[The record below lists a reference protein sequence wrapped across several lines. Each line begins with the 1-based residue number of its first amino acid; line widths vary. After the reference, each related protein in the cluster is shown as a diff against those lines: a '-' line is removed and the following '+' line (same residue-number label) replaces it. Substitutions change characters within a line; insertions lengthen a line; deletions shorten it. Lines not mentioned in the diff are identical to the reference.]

1 MEKKLAEICELV
13 GGQLI
18 GDGSLSISDVAK
30 IEDAEKGQITFI
42 SNPRYH
48 QFIHD
53 CRASA
58 VIVSRDFNEKSEM
71 AVIQVAD
78 PYYAFL
84 KILKL
89 FHPEQSFQAEG
100 IHPTAVIETS
110 SIGKHV
116 SIGPYVVVGKGCSI
130 GDRTVLLPGVVIM
143 RDTTIGEDCI
153 LHANVCVRENVTI
166 GNRVIVHCGTVI
178 GSDGFGFAP
187 LEGVYHK
194 IPQIGTVV
202 IEDDVELGANVTVD
216 RATMGETRIC
226 KGAKLDN
233 LIQVA
238 HNCTIGENTV
248 IAAQAGLSGSTRIG
262 KGVRVGGQVGFAG
275 HMTIGDGSAIG
286 AQSGVSKSVPPGVMV
301 SGYPA
306 QPHRDEMRL
315 EAAKRKLPRLLKEL
329 KDLKKRIQDL
339 EQNKGK
345 EC

>member
-1 MEKKLAEICELV
+1 MKKKLSEICDLID
-13 GGQLI
+13 GQLF
-18 GDGSLSISDVAK
+18 GDGGVLISDVAK
-30 IEDAEKGQITFI
+30 IEQAGEGQITFV

-53 CRASA
+53 CNASA
-58 VIVSRDFNEKSEM
+58 AIVSRDFNEKTDM
-71 AVIQVAD
+71 AIIKVDD

-84 KILKL
+84 TVIQL
-89 FHPEQSFQAEG
+89 FHPVQPFQDEG
-100 IHPTAVIETS
+100 IHPTAIIETS
-110 SIGKHV
+110 EIGKNV
-116 SIGPYVVVGKGCSI
+116 SIGSYVVVGKGCQI
-130 GDRTVLLPGVVIM
+130 GDRTILMPGVVIGQN
-143 RDTTIGEDCI
+143 TTIGEDCL
-153 LHANVCVRENVTI
+153 LHANVCVRENITI

-187 LEGVYHK
+187 VEGVYHK

-202 IEDDVELGANVTVD
+202 IEDDVELGANVTID

-248 IAAQAGLSGSTRIG
+248 IAAQTGLSGSTHIG

-286 AQSGVSKSVPPGVMV
+286 AQSGISKSMPPGIMV
-301 SGYPA
+301 SGSPA
-306 QPHRDEMRL
+306 QPHREEMRL
-315 EAAKRKLPRLLKEL
+315 EAARRKLPKLLKEI
-329 KDLKKRIQDL
+329 KDLKNRIEDL
-339 EQNKGK
+339 ERKKGK